1 MALSLKNKLFDYFA
15 QRHFDLM
22 SPEVRARFD
31 EYAKNG
37 DFQGHMKHWNDNYK
51 GAMVPDLV
59 NDFPAGMGMVNEHKL
74 TDGPGGEWEEL
85 YDAYQEVFQN
95 MDIEKV
101 PSIGFDNEYK
111 KATKDFIEKWFGN
124 FADGKIFIQKEATVF
139 ADDILSTGANNLA
152 DFLTANPAF
161 KDIFKRQLKEAF
173 SDISYGDF
181 IHGLRTKE
189 YNSNTKFRD
198 KVIEVIK
205 YIRDYGPQDGYIAPA
220 RSVWPVGAGYVP
232 HDNGDGTFTATA
244 PDPLLLDIYAHPDT
258 DAWFEVNP
266 GHKPICI
273 QRFKDNYTK
282 IFDTLLTKSKVREH
296 FLAQTRNPVIT
307 EPLTEAIKQTD
318 YENKDSKDYVPEKYP
333 DEKTWVQELEDWKN
347 DTYENHFR
355 RFTNPSRGTR
365 LFFSPW
371 SQNIIKAFDKVK
383 IKPTDGLEG
392 ILSKKS
398 DILSKLQSSKT
409 STDHFNWFV
418 DTIEKLKGT
427 MPKAI
432 EGALRNGGQMNQLV
446 SGLIAEAVKQGKTKE
461 AKTALEILSVAK
473 YGLSTSR
480 TLNKL
485 REDKDLFNVFSNKD
499 LSWNKNEGVK
509 FVTGAIDKTVRAGVL
524 GVGLAV
530 TGARNLISHSRTK
543 IGNDISK
550 NKILNDAHK
559 HWNEEDLQKTT
570 QTKRDSATNNLA
582 DLAAGAGK
590 SGTVI
595 ANAADLAFAE
605 AALLGMPPGPAYD
618 NLKADIDSYKKSVI
632 DQSEAN
638 QELIDIGARQ
648 AARAAGD
655 DPYQEL
661 VAYWH
666 MLENVGKTHA
676 FTLGSMAIK
685 RKNMFEK
692 DAAGKTNAENISAQY
707 LTDWQ
712 AKFGNVL
719 RTA

>member
-22 SPEVRARFD
+22 PPEVRARFD

-51 GAMVPDLV
+51 DKLLPDLLSGTV
-59 NDFPAGMGMVNEHKL
+59 CGVANEYQL
-74 TDGPGGEWEEL
+74 SPTEWEEL
-85 YDAYQEVFQN
+85 FDAFQETFQD
-95 MDIEKV
+95 MDSAKE
-101 PSIGFDNEYK
+101 PSVGFESPYK
-111 KATKDFIEKWFGN
+111 AATKDFIAKWFGDSSKT
-124 FADGKIFIQKEATVF
+124 FTTTTATSDTNTAFSNLGTWLATNRASLTVPF
-139 ADDILSTGANNLA
+139 KHNLS
-152 DFLTANPAF
+152 
-161 KDIFKRQLKEAF
+161 DIFTDGYTYDKLI
-173 SDISYGDF
+173 SDIGTKKYDTDLTVRKKLAQVVEFVDYYQKYPDPSILPILVGTGGAGIPPVDLSMLDPDSKKWYSIRNKSYHINRFKGDF
-181 IHGLRTKE
+181 SE
-189 YNSNTKFRD
+189 
-198 KVIEVIK
+198 
-205 YIRDYGPQDGYIAPA
+205 
-220 RSVWPVGAGYVP
+220 
-232 HDNGDGTFTATA
+232 
-244 PDPLLLDIYAHPDT
+244 
-258 DAWFEVNP
+258 
-266 GHKPICI
+266 
-273 QRFKDNYTK
+273 
-282 IFDTLLTKSKVREH
+282 IFDTLLTKSSVRSD
-296 FLAQTRNPVIT
+296 FLSKAQSTISQ
-307 EPLTEAIKQTD
+307 PLTEAIKSTD
-318 YENKDSKDYVPEKYP
+318 YRNKDSKDYVPEKYP

-347 DTYENHFR
+347 DTYENHLR

-409 STDHFNWFV
+409 STDHFNWFI

-427 MPKAI
+427 MPKAV

-480 TLNKL
+480 TLNNLK
-485 REDKDLFNVFSNKD
+485 EDKDLFNVFSNKD

-524 GVGLAV
+524 GVGLAI

-543 IGNDISK
+543 IGHDISK

-559 HWNEEDLQKTT
+559 KWEAEDAQK
-570 QTKRDSATNNLA
+570 L
-582 DLAAGAGK
+582 
-590 SGTVI
+590 
-595 ANAADLAFAE
+595 ANAKDSNTRLAVELKLSTLASGGGLSGLVVDE
-605 AALLGMPPGPAYD
+605 TTIGDESTPGTIKYELKNALSTGATTVTVGTTTVSVSNLQDDVELYD
-618 NLKADIDSYKKSVI
+618 DSKKRHNIV
-632 DQSEAN
+632 AN
-638 QELIDIGARQ
+638 WASDRKDPYEELI
-648 AARAAGD
+648 
-655 DPYQEL
+655 
-661 VAYWH
+661 AYWN
-666 MLENVGKTHA
+666 MLEKTGMTHA

-685 RKNMFEK
+685 RKDILKNYGNK
-692 DAAGKTNAENISAQY
+692 VTPSLAETKASGYLAQFRS
-707 LTDWQ
+707 Q
-712 AKFGNVL
+712 GPL

>member
-51 GAMVPDLV
+51 GAMLPDLV
-59 NDFPAGMGMVNEHKL
+59 NSPVGVPNTHQLSPA
-74 TDGPGGEWEEL
+74 EWKEL
-85 YDAYQEVFQN
+85 FYAFREAFQN
-95 MDIEKV
+95 MDEKKE
-101 PSIGFDNEYK
+101 PSFGFVGPYK
-111 KATKDFIEKWFGN
+111 TATKDFIKKWFGDDTKVFTTTTATPAAETILTNLKN
-124 FADGKIFIQKEATVF
+124 FLNDRTVTAPATLSPYSALKPLLTNALKDVFSDGLDYDGFIDGLDTKRYNSDLGFRKKVERVIYYIQRNGPREDGQVPSEQEWPRNIGFKFSGTGIWSKVDTVDAVLDSIYAADTDNWFSMANETVHIDKFKKDFTEIFDKLLTNSSIRK
-139 ADDILSTGANNLA
+139 
-152 DFLTANPAF
+152 DFLA
-161 KDIFKRQLKEAF
+161 EAP
-173 SDISYGDF
+173 S
-181 IHGLRTKE
+181 T
-189 YNSNTKFRD
+189 
-198 KVIEVIK
+198 
-205 YIRDYGPQDGYIAPA
+205 IA
-220 RSVWPVGAGYVP
+220 
-232 HDNGDGTFTATA
+232 
-244 PDPLLLDIYAHPDT
+244 DPL
-258 DAWFEVNP
+258 
-266 GHKPICI
+266 
-273 QRFKDNYTK
+273 
-282 IFDTLLTKSKVREH
+282 SKAVES
-296 FLAQTRNPVIT
+296 
-307 EPLTEAIKQTD
+307 TD
-318 YENKDSKDYVPEKYP
+318 YENKDSKDYVSEKYP

-418 DTIEKLKGT
+418 GTIEKLKGT
-427 MPKAI
+427 MPKTV

-485 REDKDLFNVFSNKD
+485 REDKELFNVFSNKD

-509 FVTGAIDKTVRAGVL
+509 FVTGAIDKTIRAGML

-543 IGNDISK
+543 IGKDISK

-570 QTKRDSATNNLA
+570 TAKRDAATHNLA
-582 DLAAGAGK
+582 ELAAGGGR

-595 ANAADLAFAE
+595 ANAADLAAAE
-605 AALLGMPPGPAYD
+605 AALGGMPAGPAHD
-618 NLKADIDSYKKSVI
+618 NLESDIKLYK
-632 DQSEAN
+632 QSIIEQHDAN
-638 QELIDIGARQ
+638 QELADIAARQ
-648 AARAAGD
+648 AGRAAPGD
-655 DPYQEL
+655 DPFQEL
-661 VAYWH
+661 VAYWN
-666 MLENVGKTHA
+666 MLENTTKTHA
-676 FTLGSMAIK
+676 FSLGSMAVK
-685 RKNMFEK
+685 RKNMLENW
-692 DAAGKTNAENISAQY
+692 GNHSNAETIASTY
-707 LTDWQ
+707 RTR
-712 AKFGNVL
+712 FGTL